1 MEEDPAFY
9 KKFSQMLKDTIQE
22 YEEGRI
28 NELEYL
34 NKVKDIQ
41 EKVLFRTDSD
51 IPEALNNREVARA
64 FYGIA
69 LEELKEKTK
78 AKNELR
84 DWSSEIAIAAD
95 DIIQPLI
102 EVDWQNKIDITR
114 RMIHLIGDY
123 LIDELRDKYS
133 ISLSFEEIDR
143 IAEQIVEVAKVRYK

>member
-1 MEEDPAFY
+1 MEEDPSFY
-9 KKFSQMLKDTIQE
+9 KKFSQMLKETIQE

-41 EKVLFRTDSD
+41 EEVLFRTDSD
-51 IPEALNNREVARA
+51 IPEVLKEREVARA

-69 LEELKEKTK
+69 LVELKEKTK
-78 AKNELR
+78 AKNELM
-84 DWSSEIAIAAD
+84 DWSSEIALAAD
-95 DIIQPLI
+95 DIIKHQI
-102 EVDWQNKIDITR
+102 EVDWQSKIDITR

-123 LIDELRDKYS
+123 LIDELRDKYA
-133 ISLSFEEIDR
+133 ISLTFEEIDR